1 MDGVVNGVF
10 FCQKNRTTE
19 LSNRMYVRNLPSAQ
33 LSMTYGPRPVPTR
46 YVRMPMVDCRLRAKV
61 PCLKE
66 PIYNTRN
73 EFSPGNTLPF
83 DGYQNKIDEESK
95 LKNIIFPLQKCGQ
108 SKYIPSSHSDLFKAN
123 YLTQVSKPVLMT
135 NPLLFHK
142 EQFSSF
148 NPNTCNTGGNY
159 FNNFT
164 RYQIRSLQPGARK
177 KSKDEIIPTPP
188 AASK

>member
-1 MDGVVNGVF
+1 MNSLQEIPFLLMDI
-10 FCQKNRTTE
+10 K
-19 LSNRMYVRNLPSAQ
+19 
-33 LSMTYGPRPVPTR
+33 
-46 YVRMPMVDCRLRAKV
+46 
-61 PCLKE
+61 
-66 PIYNTRN
+66 
-73 EFSPGNTLPF
+73 
-83 DGYQNKIDEESK
+83 NKIDEESK

-159 FNNFT
+159 FNNFNSLSNTIITT
-164 RYQIRSLQPGARK
+164 RRK
-177 KSKDEIIPTPP
+177 KEI
-188 AASK
+188 KR